1 MNIEDLKKFKKY
13 NPDLKIRELKNGNT
27 TVYIIYFETLCKSNT
42 INDFILKPIY
52 DDKIKS
58 LDDIK
63 NKLPSGNLLEINDKN
78 TLYDNLYSG
87 FTIISIDNKFIS
99 FETKESLDSGIVAA
113 TNEKVIK
120 GPKDAFTENYQSNVG
135 LIRKRIRSK
144 NLKVN
149 EYTIGTSSKT
159 KVALFY
165 LDDIVNKD
173 LVNKIEKKLK
183 TMSLDYV
190 ANSNY
195 IIDAMNKKNNIM
207 PTNIMTERPDLTSF
221 LLMEGRIAIMVEN
234 SPQVIIIPMF
244 FSDTIH
250 TIDDYYQNSKNVS
263 VTRIIRVIAFI
274 ISVTIPGMYLALT
287 TFNQEALPTS
297 LLINFSIQR
306 QGVPFPSIVEA
317 LVMFLIFEILKES
330 DTRIPFVVG
339 TSMSIVGALV
349 LGQAAVDAGLISPIM
364 IIIIAV
370 SSVTSF
376 LFNDNDLVNAIRVW
390 KLIFILLSA
399 FAGLYGF
406 FIALLLFLVKISS
419 MDSYGFDYVT
429 VDGILKSNIQKNC
442 IILTKKFK
450 LNKRNSVLT
459 KNTEKICINYNNFI
473 YFINI
478 FWML

>member
-63 NKLPSGNLLEINDKN
+63 NKLPSGNLLEINDEN

-87 FTIISIDNKFIS
+87 FTIISIDNNFIS
-99 FETKESLDSGIVAA
+99 FETKESLDSGIIAA

-195 IIDAMNKKNNIM
+195 IIDAMSKKNNIM

-429 VDGILKSNIQKNC
+429 VDGILKSNIQKNG

-459 KNTEKICINYNNFI
+459 KNTERR
-473 YFINI
+473 
-478 FWML
+478 

>member
-42 INDFILKPIY
+42 INDFILRPIY

-63 NKLPSGNLLEINDKN
+63 NKLPSGNLLEINDEN

-99 FETKESLDSGIVAA
+99 FETKESLDSGIVTA

-144 NLKVN
+144 NLKIN

-165 LDDIVNKD
+165 LNDIVNKD

-195 IIDAMNKKNNIM
+195 IIDAMSKKNNIM

-429 VDGILKSNIQKNC
+429 VDGILKSNIQKNG

-459 KNTEKICINYNNFI
+459 KNTERR
-473 YFINI
+473 
-478 FWML
+478 

>member
-1 MNIEDLKKFKKY
+1 MNIEDLKNFKKY
-13 NPDLKIRELKNGNT
+13 NPDLKIRELKNGDT

-63 NKLPSGNLLEINDKN
+63 NKLPSGNLLEINDEN

-99 FETKESLDSGIVAA
+99 FETKESLDSGIIAA

-144 NLKVN
+144 NLKIN

-195 IIDAMNKKNNIM
+195 IIDAMSKKNNIM

-429 VDGILKSNIQKNC
+429 VDGILKSNIQKNS

-459 KNTEKICINYNNFI
+459 KNTERR
-473 YFINI
+473 
-478 FWML
+478 

>member
-63 NKLPSGNLLEINDKN
+63 NKLPSGNLLEINDEN

-120 GPKDAFTENYQSNVG
+120 GPKDAFTENYQSNIG

-195 IIDAMNKKNNIM
+195 IIDSMNKKNNIM

-429 VDGILKSNIQKNC
+429 VDGILKSNIQKNG

-459 KNTEKICINYNNFI
+459 KNTERR
-473 YFINI
+473 
-478 FWML
+478 

>member
-63 NKLPSGNLLEINDKN
+63 NKLPSGNLLEINDEN

-99 FETKESLDSGIVAA
+99 FETKESLDSGIIAA

-195 IIDAMNKKNNIM
+195 IIDAMSKKNNIM

-287 TFNQEALPTS
+287 TFNQETLPTS

-317 LVMFLIFEILKES
+317 LIMFLIFEILKES

-370 SSVTSF
+370 SLVTSF

-429 VDGILKSNIQKNC
+429 VDGILKSNIQKNG

-459 KNTEKICINYNNFI
+459 KNTERR
-473 YFINI
+473 
-478 FWML
+478 

>member
-27 TVYIIYFETLCKSNT
+27 TIYIIYFETLCKSNT

-63 NKLPSGNLLEINDKN
+63 NKLPSGNLLEINDEN

-159 KVALFY
+159 RVALFY

-183 TMSLDYV
+183 TMNLDYV

-429 VDGILKSNIQKNC
+429 VDGILKSNIQKNG

-459 KNTEKICINYNNFI
+459 KNTERR
-473 YFINI
+473 
-478 FWML
+478 

>member
-1 MNIEDLKKFKKY
+1 MNIEDLKKFEKY
-13 NPDLKIRELKNGNT
+13 NPDLKIRELKNGDT

-63 NKLPSGNLLEINDKN
+63 NKLPSGNLLEINDEN

-195 IIDAMNKKNNIM
+195 IIDAMSKKNNIM

-306 QGVPFPSIVEA
+306 QEVPFPSIVEA

-429 VDGILKSNIQKNC
+429 VDGILKSNIQKNG

-459 KNTEKICINYNNFI
+459 KNTERR
-473 YFINI
+473 
-478 FWML
+478 

>member
-1 MNIEDLKKFKKY
+1 MNIENLKKFKKY

-42 INDFILKPIY
+42 INDFILRPIY

-63 NKLPSGNLLEINDKN
+63 NKLPSGNLLEINDEN

-99 FETKESLDSGIVAA
+99 FETKESLDSGIVVA

-120 GPKDAFTENYQSNVG
+120 GPKDAFTENYQSNMG

-195 IIDAMNKKNNIM
+195 IIDAMSKKNNIM

-221 LLMEGRIAIMVEN
+221 LLMEVRIAIMVEN

-274 ISVTIPGMYLALT
+274 ISVTVPGIYLALT

-306 QGVPFPSIVEA
+306 QGVPFPSVVEA

-330 DTRIPFVVG
+330 DTRISFVVG

-406 FIALLLFLVKISS
+406 FIALLLFIVKISS

-429 VDGILKSNIQKNC
+429 VDGILKSNIQKNG

-459 KNTEKICINYNNFI
+459 KNTERR
-473 YFINI
+473 
-478 FWML
+478 

>member
-63 NKLPSGNLLEINDKN
+63 NKLPSGNLLEINDEN

-99 FETKESLDSGIVAA
+99 FETKESLDSGIIAA

-120 GPKDAFTENYQSNVG
+120 GPKDAFTENYQNNVG

-195 IIDAMNKKNNIM
+195 IIDAMSKKNNIM

-406 FIALLLFLVKISS
+406 FIALLLFLAKISS

-429 VDGILKSNIQKNC
+429 VDGILKSNIQKNG

-459 KNTEKICINYNNFI
+459 KNTERR
-473 YFINI
+473 
-478 FWML
+478 

>member
-42 INDFILKPIY
+42 INDFILRPIY

-63 NKLPSGNLLEINDKN
+63 NKLPSGNLLEINDEN

-99 FETKESLDSGIVAA
+99 FETKESLDSGIVVA

-120 GPKDAFTENYQSNVG
+120 GPKDAFTENYQSNMG

-195 IIDAMNKKNNIM
+195 IIDAMSKKNNIM

-306 QGVPFPSIVEA
+306 QGVPFPSVVEA

-330 DTRIPFVVG
+330 DTRISFVVG

-406 FIALLLFLVKISS
+406 FIALLLFIVKISS

-429 VDGILKSNIQKNC
+429 VDGILKSNIQKNG

-459 KNTEKICINYNNFI
+459 KNTERR
-473 YFINI
+473 
-478 FWML
+478 

>member
-63 NKLPSGNLLEINDKN
+63 NKLPSGNLLEINDEN

-99 FETKESLDSGIVAA
+99 FETKESLDSGIIAA

-144 NLKVN
+144 NLKIN

-159 KVALFY
+159 RVALFY

-183 TMSLDYV
+183 TMNLDYV

-429 VDGILKSNIQKNC
+429 VDGILKSNIQKNG
-442 IILTKKFK
+442 IILTKNFK

-459 KNTEKICINYNNFI
+459 KNTERR
-473 YFINI
+473 
-478 FWML
+478 

>member
-42 INDFILKPIY
+42 INDFILRPIY

-63 NKLPSGNLLEINDKN
+63 NKLPSGNLLEINDEN

-99 FETKESLDSGIVAA
+99 FETKESLDSGIVVA

-120 GPKDAFTENYQSNVG
+120 GPKDAFTENYQSNMG

-195 IIDAMNKKNNIM
+195 IIDAMSKKNNIM

-274 ISVTIPGMYLALT
+274 ISVTVPGIYLALT

-306 QGVPFPSIVEA
+306 QGVPFPSVVEA

-406 FIALLLFLVKISS
+406 FIALLLFIVKISS

-429 VDGILKSNIQKNC
+429 VDGILKSNIQKNG

-459 KNTEKICINYNNFI
+459 KNTERR
-473 YFINI
+473 
-478 FWML
+478 

>member
-63 NKLPSGNLLEINDKN
+63 NKLPSGNLLEINDEN

-87 FTIISIDNKFIS
+87 FTIISIANKFIS

-120 GPKDAFTENYQSNVG
+120 GPKDAFTENYQSNIG

-195 IIDAMNKKNNIM
+195 IIDAMSKKNNIM

-429 VDGILKSNIQKNC
+429 VDGILKSNIQKNG

-459 KNTEKICINYNNFI
+459 KNTERR
-473 YFINI
+473 
-478 FWML
+478 

>member
-63 NKLPSGNLLEINDKN
+63 NKLPSGNLLEINDEN

-195 IIDAMNKKNNIM
+195 IIDAMSKKNNIM

-244 FSDTIH
+244 FSDAIH

-429 VDGILKSNIQKNC
+429 VDGILKSNIQKNG

-459 KNTEKICINYNNFI
+459 KNTERR
-473 YFINI
+473 
-478 FWML
+478 

>member
-1 MNIEDLKKFKKY
+1 MNIEDLKKFEKY
-13 NPDLKIRELKNGNT
+13 NPDLKIRELKNGDT

-63 NKLPSGNLLEINDKN
+63 NKLPSGNLLEINDEN

-99 FETKESLDSGIVAA
+99 FETKESLDSGIIAA

-120 GPKDAFTENYQSNVG
+120 GPKDAFTENYQSNIG

-159 KVALFY
+159 RVALFY

-195 IIDAMNKKNNIM
+195 IIDAMSKKNNIM

-429 VDGILKSNIQKNC
+429 VDGILKSNIQKNG

-459 KNTEKICINYNNFI
+459 KNTERR
-473 YFINI
+473 
-478 FWML
+478 

>member
-63 NKLPSGNLLEINDKN
+63 NRLPSGNLLEINDEN
-78 TLYDNLYSG
+78 TLYNNLYSG
-87 FTIISIDNKFIS
+87 FSIISIDNKFIS
-99 FETKESLDSGIVAA
+99 FETKESLDSGIIAA

-120 GPKDAFTENYQSNVG
+120 GPKDAFTENYQSNIG

-144 NLKVN
+144 NLKIN

-165 LDDIVNKD
+165 LNDIVNKD

-195 IIDAMNKKNNIM
+195 IIDAMSKKNNIM

-287 TFNQEALPTS
+287 TFNQETLPTS

-317 LVMFLIFEILKES
+317 LIMFLIFEILKES

-390 KLIFILLSA
+390 KLIFLILSS

-406 FIALLLFLVKISS
+406 FIALLLFLTKISS
-419 MDSYGFDYVT
+419 MNSYGFDYVT
-429 VDGILKSNIQKNC
+429 VDGILKSNIQKNG

-459 KNTEKICINYNNFI
+459 KNTERR
-473 YFINI
+473 
-478 FWML
+478 

>member
-13 NPDLKIRELKNGNT
+13 NPDLKIRELKNGNI

-63 NKLPSGNLLEINDKN
+63 NKLPSGNLLEINDEN

-99 FETKESLDSGIVAA
+99 FETKESLDSGIVTA

-144 NLKVN
+144 NLKIN

-429 VDGILKSNIQKNC
+429 VDGILKSNIQKNG

-459 KNTEKICINYNNFI
+459 KNTERR
-473 YFINI
+473 
-478 FWML
+478 

>member
-63 NKLPSGNLLEINDKN
+63 NKLPSGNLLEINDEN

-87 FTIISIDNKFIS
+87 FTIISIANKFIS

-195 IIDAMNKKNNIM
+195 IIDAMSKKNNIM

-429 VDGILKSNIQKNC
+429 VDGILKSNIQKNG

-459 KNTEKICINYNNFI
+459 KNTERR
-473 YFINI
+473 
-478 FWML
+478 

>member
-63 NKLPSGNLLEINDKN
+63 NKLPSGNLLEINDEN

-99 FETKESLDSGIVAA
+99 FETKESLDSGIVVA

-120 GPKDAFTENYQSNVG
+120 GPKDAFTENYQSNMG

-195 IIDAMNKKNNIM
+195 IIDAMSKKNNIM

-274 ISVTIPGMYLALT
+274 ISVTVPGIYLALT

-306 QGVPFPSIVEA
+306 QGVPFPSVVEA

-330 DTRIPFVVG
+330 DTRISFVVG

-406 FIALLLFLVKISS
+406 FIALLLFIVKISS
-419 MDSYGFDYVT
+419 MDSYGFNYVT
-429 VDGILKSNIQKNC
+429 VDGILKSNIQKNG

-459 KNTEKICINYNNFI
+459 KNTERR
-473 YFINI
+473 
-478 FWML
+478 

>member
-63 NKLPSGNLLEINDKN
+63 NKLPSGNLLEINDEN

-195 IIDAMNKKNNIM
+195 IIDAMSKKNNIM

-429 VDGILKSNIQKNC
+429 VDGILKSNIQKNG
-442 IILTKKFK
+442 IILTKKIK

-459 KNTEKICINYNNFI
+459 KNTERR
-473 YFINI
+473 
-478 FWML
+478 

>member
-13 NPDLKIRELKNGNT
+13 NPDLKIRELKNSNT

-63 NKLPSGNLLEINDKN
+63 NKLPSGNLLEINDEN

-306 QGVPFPSIVEA
+306 QGVPFPSIIEA

-429 VDGILKSNIQKNC
+429 VDGILKSNIQKNG

-459 KNTEKICINYNNFI
+459 KNTERR
-473 YFINI
+473 
-478 FWML
+478 

>member
-13 NPDLKIRELKNGNT
+13 NPD
-27 TVYIIYFETLCKSNT
+27 F
-42 INDFILKPIY
+42 
-52 DDKIKS
+52 KIKS

-63 NKLPSGNLLEINDKN
+63 NKLPSGNLLEINDEN

-99 FETKESLDSGIVAA
+99 FETKESLDSGIIAA

-120 GPKDAFTENYQSNVG
+120 GPKDAFTENYQNNVG

-195 IIDAMNKKNNIM
+195 IIDAMSKKNNIM

-429 VDGILKSNIQKNC
+429 VDGILKSNIQKNG

-459 KNTEKICINYNNFI
+459 KNTERR
-473 YFINI
+473 
-478 FWML
+478 

>member
-1 MNIEDLKKFKKY
+1 MNIEDLKKFEKY
-13 NPDLKIRELKNGNT
+13 NPDLKIRELKNGNSS
-27 TVYIIYFETLCKSNT
+27 VYIIYFETLCKSNT

-63 NKLPSGNLLEINDKN
+63 NKLPSGNLLEINDEN

-306 QGVPFPSIVEA
+306 QGVPFPSIIEA

-429 VDGILKSNIQKNC
+429 VDGILKSNIQKNG

-459 KNTEKICINYNNFI
+459 KNTERR
-473 YFINI
+473 
-478 FWML
+478 

>member
-63 NKLPSGNLLEINDKN
+63 NKLPSGNLLEINDEN
-78 TLYDNLYSG
+78 TLYNNLYSG
-87 FTIISIDNKFIS
+87 FSIISIDNKFIS
-99 FETKESLDSGIVAA
+99 FETKESLDSGIIAA

-120 GPKDAFTENYQSNVG
+120 GPKDSFTENYQSNMG

-183 TMSLDYV
+183 TMNLDYV

-429 VDGILKSNIQKNC
+429 VDGILKSNIQKNG

-459 KNTEKICINYNNFI
+459 KNTERR
-473 YFINI
+473 
-478 FWML
+478 

>member
-1 MNIEDLKKFKKY
+1 MNIEDLKKFEKY
-13 NPDLKIRELKNGNT
+13 NPDLKIRELKNGNSS
-27 TVYIIYFETLCKSNT
+27 VYIIYFETLCKSNT

-63 NKLPSGNLLEINDKN
+63 NKLPSGNLLEINDEN

-195 IIDAMNKKNNIM
+195 IIDAMSKKNNIM

-429 VDGILKSNIQKNC
+429 VDGILKSNIQKNG

-459 KNTEKICINYNNFI
+459 KNTERR
-473 YFINI
+473 
-478 FWML
+478 

>member
-1 MNIEDLKKFKKY
+1 MNIEDLKKFEKY

-27 TVYIIYFETLCKSNT
+27 SVYIIYFETLCKSNT

-63 NKLPSGNLLEINDKN
+63 NKLPSGNLSEINDEN

-120 GPKDAFTENYQSNVG
+120 GPKDAFTENYQSNMG

-195 IIDAMNKKNNIM
+195 IIDAMSNKNNIM

-263 VTRIIRVIAFI
+263 VTRIIRVLAFI
-274 ISVTIPGMYLALT
+274 ISVTIPGIYLALT

-429 VDGILKSNIQKNC
+429 VDGILKSNIEKNG

-459 KNTEKICINYNNFI
+459 KNTERR
-473 YFINI
+473 
-478 FWML
+478 

>member
-63 NKLPSGNLLEINDKN
+63 NKLPSGNLLEINDEN

-99 FETKESLDSGIVAA
+99 FETKESLDSGIVTA

-195 IIDAMNKKNNIM
+195 IIDAMSKKNNIM

-429 VDGILKSNIQKNC
+429 VDGILKSDIQKNG

-459 KNTEKICINYNNFI
+459 KNTERR
-473 YFINI
+473 
-478 FWML
+478 

>member
-1 MNIEDLKKFKKY
+1 MNIEDLKKFEKY
-13 NPDLKIRELKNGNT
+13 NPDLKIRELKNGNSS
-27 TVYIIYFETLCKSNT
+27 VYIIYFETLCKSNT

-63 NKLPSGNLLEINDKN
+63 NKLPSGNLLEINDEN

-99 FETKESLDSGIVAA
+99 FETKESLDSGIIAA

-195 IIDAMNKKNNIM
+195 IIDAMSKKNNIM

-306 QGVPFPSIVEA
+306 QEVPFPSIVEA

-429 VDGILKSNIQKNC
+429 VDGILKSNIQKNG

-459 KNTEKICINYNNFI
+459 KNTERR
-473 YFINI
+473 
-478 FWML
+478 

>member
-1 MNIEDLKKFKKY
+1 MNIENLKKFKKY

-42 INDFILKPIY
+42 INDFILRPIY

-63 NKLPSGNLLEINDKN
+63 NKLPSGNLLEINDEN

-99 FETKESLDSGIVAA
+99 FETKESLDSGIVVA

-120 GPKDAFTENYQSNVG
+120 GPKDAFTENYQSNMG

-195 IIDAMNKKNNIM
+195 IIDAMSKKNNIM

-306 QGVPFPSIVEA
+306 QGVPFPSVVEA

-330 DTRIPFVVG
+330 DTRISFVVG

-406 FIALLLFLVKISS
+406 FIALLLFIVKISS

-429 VDGILKSNIQKNC
+429 VDGILKSNIQKNG

-459 KNTEKICINYNNFI
+459 KNTERR
-473 YFINI
+473 
-478 FWML
+478 

>member
-63 NKLPSGNLLEINDKN
+63 NKLPSGNLLEINDEN

-99 FETKESLDSGIVAA
+99 FETKESLDSGIIAA

-120 GPKDAFTENYQSNVG
+120 GPKDAFTENYQSNIG

-195 IIDAMNKKNNIM
+195 IIDAMSKKNNIM

-330 DTRIPFVVG
+330 DTRIPFVFF

-429 VDGILKSNIQKNC
+429 VDGILKSNIQKNG

-459 KNTEKICINYNNFI
+459 KNTERR
-473 YFINI
+473 
-478 FWML
+478 

>member
-63 NKLPSGNLLEINDKN
+63 NKLPSGNLLEINDEN

-99 FETKESLDSGIVAA
+99 FETKESLDSGIVTA

-195 IIDAMNKKNNIM
+195 IIDAMSKKNNII

-306 QGVPFPSIVEA
+306 QGVPFPSIIEA

-429 VDGILKSNIQKNC
+429 VDGILKSNIQKNG

-459 KNTEKICINYNNFI
+459 KNTERR
-473 YFINI
+473 
-478 FWML
+478 

>member
-63 NKLPSGNLLEINDKN
+63 NKLPSGNLLEINDEN

-99 FETKESLDSGIVAA
+99 FETKESLDSGIIAA

-120 GPKDAFTENYQSNVG
+120 GPKDAFTENYQNNVG

-149 EYTIGTSSKT
+149 EYTIVTSSKT

-195 IIDAMNKKNNIM
+195 IIDAMSKKNNIM

-306 QGVPFPSIVEA
+306 QGVPFPSIIEA

-429 VDGILKSNIQKNC
+429 VDGILKSNIQKNG

-459 KNTEKICINYNNFI
+459 KNTERR
-473 YFINI
+473 
-478 FWML
+478 

>member
-1 MNIEDLKKFKKY
+1 MNIEDLKNFKKY

-63 NKLPSGNLLEINDKN
+63 NKLPSGNLLEINDEN

-99 FETKESLDSGIVAA
+99 FETKESLDSGIIAA

-195 IIDAMNKKNNIM
+195 IIDAMSKKNNIM

-306 QGVPFPSIVEA
+306 QEVPFPSIVEA

-429 VDGILKSNIQKNC
+429 VDGILKSNIQKNG

-459 KNTEKICINYNNFI
+459 KNTERR
-473 YFINI
+473 
-478 FWML
+478 

>member
-27 TVYIIYFETLCKSNT
+27 NIYIIYFETLCKSNT

-63 NKLPSGNLLEINDKN
+63 NKLPSGNLLEINDEN

-183 TMSLDYV
+183 TMNLDYV

-429 VDGILKSNIQKNC
+429 VDGILKSNIQKNG

-459 KNTEKICINYNNFI
+459 KNTERR
-473 YFINI
+473 
-478 FWML
+478 

>member
-1 MNIEDLKKFKKY
+1 MNIENLKKFKKY
-13 NPDLKIRELKNGNT
+13 NPDLKIRELKNDNT

-42 INDFILKPIY
+42 INDFILRPIY

-63 NKLPSGNLLEINDKN
+63 NKLPSGNLLEINDEN

-99 FETKESLDSGIVAA
+99 FETKESLDSGIVVA

-120 GPKDAFTENYQSNVG
+120 GPKDAFTENYQSNMG

-195 IIDAMNKKNNIM
+195 IIDAMSKKNNIM

-274 ISVTIPGMYLALT
+274 ISVTVPGIYLALT

-306 QGVPFPSIVEA
+306 QGVPFPSVVEA

-330 DTRIPFVVG
+330 DTRISFVVG

-406 FIALLLFLVKISS
+406 FIALLLFIVKISS

-429 VDGILKSNIQKNC
+429 VDGILKSNIQKNG

-459 KNTEKICINYNNFI
+459 KNTERR
-473 YFINI
+473 
-478 FWML
+478 

>member
-1 MNIEDLKKFKKY
+1 MNIENLKKFKRY

-27 TVYIIYFETLCKSNT
+27 TIYIIYFETLCKSNT

-52 DDKIKS
+52 DDNIKS

-63 NKLPSGNLLEINDKN
+63 NKLPSGNLLEINDEN

-99 FETKESLDSGIVAA
+99 FETKESLDSGIIAA

-195 IIDAMNKKNNIM
+195 IIDAMSKKNNIM

-429 VDGILKSNIQKNC
+429 VDGILKSNIQKNG

-459 KNTEKICINYNNFI
+459 KNTERR
-473 YFINI
+473 
-478 FWML
+478 

>member
-63 NKLPSGNLLEINDKN
+63 NRLPSGNLLEINDEN
-78 TLYDNLYSG
+78 TLYNNLYSG
-87 FTIISIDNKFIS
+87 FSIISIDNKFIS
-99 FETKESLDSGIVAA
+99 FETKESLDSGIIAA

-120 GPKDAFTENYQSNVG
+120 GPKDAFTENYQSNIG

-144 NLKVN
+144 NLKIN

-165 LDDIVNKD
+165 LNDIVNKD

-195 IIDAMNKKNNIM
+195 IIDAMSKKNNIM

-287 TFNQEALPTS
+287 TFNQETLPTS

-317 LVMFLIFEILKES
+317 LIMFLIFEILKES

-406 FIALLLFLVKISS
+406 FIALLLFLTKISS
-419 MDSYGFDYVT
+419 TSSD
-429 VDGILKSNIQKNC
+429 DGSI
-442 IILTKKFK
+442 
-450 LNKRNSVLT
+450 NK
-459 KNTEKICINYNNFI
+459 ED
-473 YFINI
+473 
-478 FWML
+478 

>member
-13 NPDLKIRELKNGNT
+13 NPDLKIRELRNDNT
-27 TVYIIYFETLCKSNT
+27 TIYIIYFETLCKSNT

-63 NKLPSGNLLEINDKN
+63 NKLPSGNLLEINDEN

-99 FETKESLDSGIVAA
+99 FETKESLDSGIIAA

-144 NLKVN
+144 NLKIN

-159 KVALFY
+159 RVALFY

-183 TMSLDYV
+183 TMNLDYV

-429 VDGILKSNIQKNC
+429 VDGILKSNIQKNG

-459 KNTEKICINYNNFI
+459 KNTERR
-473 YFINI
+473 
-478 FWML
+478 